1 MNSQS
6 MLTHQSPMITPRC
19 RQRWPALQ
27 GPLRNKT
34 HLTRPNVDINRVER
48 EDDVAQ
54 FIGPRVV
61 YTLLLRIS
69 LPRCRRN
76 AHICVRQHTWPND
89 CFSLTNNRHTKWRN
103 YLKPNL
109 RKTFREMMKKK
120 NYVKIVEGTCKLKS
134 HRYYT
139 DIIGSYAKKHIVIL
153 KINEII
159 GLKSYQVSLGHKN
172 TLNNN
177 ISYWLRHLLI
187 VC

>member
-1 MNSQS
+1 
-6 MLTHQSPMITPRC
+6 MITPRC
-19 RQRWPALQ
+19 RLRWPV
-27 GPLRNKT
+27 LRGHFAIK
-34 HLTRPNVDINRVER
+34 LILARPNVDINRVDR

-54 FIGPRVV
+54 FIGRRVV

-76 AHICVRQHTWPND
+76 AHTCVRQRTWPNS
-89 CFSLTNNRHTKWRN
+89 CFSLTNNRHKKWN
-103 YLKPNL
+103 YLKTNL
-109 RKTFREMMKKK
+109 RKTFREMMKKN

-159 GLKSYQVSLGHKN
+159 GLTSYQLSLGHKN